1 MGIVSRGIR
10 SSVVLVGCLPMLLTS
25 ASLAADVDIVADTSV
40 GIDLD
45 SFVGT
50 SAEVSAGVT
59 VSNDINGTLIG
70 ASYSAIGA
78 PTTTWSLTNHGTIHI
93 PNLGGSGP
101 AVLFGAGGMLNNHGL
116 VQTLTN
122 NGVVFS
128 NGGTVDNF
136 AGATISGAWA
146 GVQIQGAAG
155 DVWNAGYISSAGGA
169 GVTLS
174 FGGSVINQAGATIH
188 TDGNHNVGVHIIN
201 GASRTVENA
210 GIIESVGGGFATG
223 IEIGSGDGSVV
234 NHATGSVYGTYNG
247 IYTGSSG
254 TLTIENAGTIS
265 SLNGPAIEFRTT
277 GTITN
282 TSTIENLGGGNAITF
297 GGNHLRTLNLGT
309 GSQIVG
315 NVVGGVA
322 GTDNLV
328 LQGTGTESMSKFTN
342 FETLSMQGTNWTLTG
357 TGTFSTSATVANGR
371 LNLNGILTSPT
382 LVVGAGANLGGTG
395 SLIGDAFINSG
406 GTLSQGNSIGTLNVD
421 NITINTG
428 STYTVEL
435 NDGGFVADVNNDL
448 LNATGTATINGGRV
462 HVTPENGTD
471 TGGTYT
477 PGTYTILTAAVGVTG
492 AFDTLTDDFA
502 FINFA
507 LTYDASNVFLT
518 SSLAAITFCLAGM
531 SANQCAAGE
540 GAFSLGSG
548 SLFNAVLNLSTAEA
562 PGALDQ
568 LSGEIHAS
576 AKTALIEDSR
586 FAREAALE
594 RLRIALGSESGDA
607 SQPEKR
613 INDSFAFWGQGF
625 GSWGHWDSDG
635 NAARLDH
642 SIGGFL
648 LGGDALVADDIRLG
662 LMGGY
667 NRSSFSVDGRN
678 SSGTVDTYTLGAY
691 GGGQWDAFSL
701 KGGAA
706 YSWHSLD
713 TSRSVAFTGFSDS
726 LSAGYNART
735 FQAFGEA
742 GYGFDVEGA
751 RFTPFA
757 NLAHVNLS
765 TDGYSETGG
774 AAARTSGSQSTGVTF
789 TTIGLHGETKADLSG
804 TTASLNG
811 MAGWRH
817 AFGELT
823 PTSTH
828 AFAGG
833 NAFTVAGAPIA
844 QDAFVLD
851 LWASVNLTK
860 DTTLGFSYSGQF
872 ASGFS
877 DQGLKANFN
886 VKF

>member
-1 MGIVSRGIR
+1 
-10 SSVVLVGCLPMLLTS
+10 
-25 ASLAADVDIVADTSV
+25 LAARA
-40 GIDLD
+40 
-45 SFVGT
+45 
-50 SAEVSAGVT
+50 
-59 VSNDINGTLIG
+59 
-70 ASYSAIGA
+70 
-78 PTTTWSLTNHGTIHI
+78 
-93 PNLGGSGP
+93 
-101 AVLFGAGGMLNNHGL
+101 
-116 VQTLTN
+116 
-122 NGVVFS
+122 
-128 NGGTVDNF
+128 
-136 AGATISGAWA
+136 ATR
-146 GVQIQGAAG
+146 
-155 DVWNAGYISSAGGA
+155 
-169 GVTLS
+169 
-174 FGGSVINQAGATIH
+174 
-188 TDGNHNVGVHIIN
+188 HN
-201 GASRTVENA
+201 
-210 GIIESVGGGFATG
+210 
-223 IEIGSGDGSVV
+223 
-234 NHATGSVYGTYNG
+234 
-247 IYTGSSG
+247 
-254 TLTIENAGTIS
+254 
-265 SLNGPAIEFRTT
+265 
-277 GTITN
+277 
-282 TSTIENLGGGNAITF
+282 
-297 GGNHLRTLNLGT
+297 
-309 GSQIVG
+309 
-315 NVVGGVA
+315 
-322 GTDNLV
+322 
-328 LQGTGTESMSKFTN
+328 
-342 FETLSMQGTNWTLTG
+342 
-357 TGTFSTSATVANGR
+357 
-371 LNLNGILTSPT
+371 
-382 LVVGAGANLGGTG
+382 
-395 SLIGDAFINSG
+395 
-406 GTLSQGNSIGTLNVD
+406 
-421 NITINTG
+421 
-428 STYTVEL
+428 
-435 NDGGFVADVNNDL
+435 
-448 LNATGTATINGGRV
+448 
-462 HVTPENGTD
+462 
-471 TGGTYT
+471 
-477 PGTYTILTAAVGVTG
+477 
-492 AFDTLTDDFA
+492 
-502 FINFA
+502 
-507 LTYDASNVFLT
+507 
-518 SSLAAITFCLAGM
+518 
-531 SANQCAAGE
+531 
-540 GAFSLGSG
+540 
-548 SLFNAVLNLSTAEA
+548 
-562 PGALDQ
+562 
-568 LSGEIHAS
+568 
-576 AKTALIEDSR
+576 
-586 FAREAALE
+586 
-594 RLRIALGSESGDA
+594 
-607 SQPEKR
+607 PEKR